1 MKPDGGGSSSPVL
14 AKGCLCRALSMLA
27 LLPSLA
33 GAVNSTV
40 YLSVT
45 VVDKPACVIN
55 GEQAIVVDFGDE
67 LFTNRVDGN
76 HYLRTL
82 DFTLE
87 CRSNRKNAMKMKLA
101 GSATA
106 FDGSA
111 LQTNQADLGIALRA
125 NGQPLTINSWLNFTY
140 PDRPLL
146 QAVPVKRAGGVLKG
160 GVFSAGATLL
170 VDYQ

>member
-1 MKPDGGGSSSPVL
+1 MKSDGCGSFGTRVG
-14 AKGCLCRALSMLA
+14 KWRLCAGLMVPFLF
-27 LLPSLA
+27 PSLA

-55 GEQAIVVDFGDE
+55 GDRTILVDFGDE
-67 LFTNRVDGN
+67 LFTNRVDGE
-76 HYLRTL
+76 HYLKTL

-87 CRSNRKNAMKMKLA
+87 CKSNRKNAMKMKLA
-101 GSATA
+101 GNATA

-125 NGQPLTINSWLNFTY
+125 NGRPLPINSWLNFTY

-146 QAVPVKRAGGVLKG
+146 QAVPVKRPGGVLQG
-160 GVFSAGATLL
+160 GVFSVGATLL

>member
-1 MKPDGGGSSSPVL
+1 MKSDGCGGFWARVGKWCRCIGLMVPVL
-14 AKGCLCRALSMLA
+14 F
-27 LLPSLA
+27 PSLA

-55 GEQAIVVDFGDE
+55 GDQTLLVDFGDE
-67 LFTNRVDGN
+67 LFTNRVDGE
-76 HYLRTL
+76 HYLKTL

-101 GSATA
+101 GNATA

-125 NGQPLTINSWLNFTY
+125 NGRPLPINSWLNFTY
-140 PDRPLL
+140 PDRPCCRPCPSN
-146 QAVPVKRAGGVLKG
+146 VPVACCRGA
-160 GVFSAGATLL
+160 FSA
-170 VDYQ
+170 

>member
-1 MKPDGGGSSSPVL
+1 MKSDGCGSFGTRVGKWRFCAGLMAPFL
-14 AKGCLCRALSMLA
+14 F
-27 LLPSLA
+27 PSLA

-45 VVDKPACVIN
+45 VVDKPTCVIN
-55 GEQAIVVDFGDE
+55 GDRALLVDFGDE
-67 LFTNRVDGN
+67 LFTNRVDGE
-76 HYLRTL
+76 HYLKTL

-87 CRSNRKNAMKMKLA
+87 CKSNRKNAMKMKLA
-101 GSATA
+101 GNATA

-125 NGQPLTINSWLNFTY
+125 NGRPLPINSWLNFTY

-146 QAVPVKRAGGVLKG
+146 QAVPVKRSGGVLQG
-160 GVFSAGATLL
+160 GVFSVGATLL